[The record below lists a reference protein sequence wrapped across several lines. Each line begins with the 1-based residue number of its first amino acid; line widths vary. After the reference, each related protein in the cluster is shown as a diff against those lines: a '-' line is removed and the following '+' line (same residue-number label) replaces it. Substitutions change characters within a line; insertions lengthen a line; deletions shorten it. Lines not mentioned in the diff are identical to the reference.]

1 MLKKIKEKLKK
12 NLEIFGLVF
21 LIFFTTLFTTYFNF
35 KNMYQII
42 FVAAVAVTAYTNGLS
57 FVFQ

>member
-1 MLKKIKEKLKK
+1 MEWPFSDGRSTYS
-12 NLEIFGLVF
+12 N
-21 LIFFTTLFTTYFNF
+21 FT
-35 KNMYQII
+35 NMYQII

>member
-1 MLKKIKEKLKK
+1 MEWSFS
-12 NLEIFGLVF
+12 NGRS
-21 LIFFTTLFTTYFNF
+21 TYSNF

>member
-1 MLKKIKEKLKK
+1 MERPFS
-12 NLEIFGLVF
+12 NGRS
-21 LIFFTTLFTTYFNF
+21 TYPYF

-57 FVFQ
+57 FVLQ